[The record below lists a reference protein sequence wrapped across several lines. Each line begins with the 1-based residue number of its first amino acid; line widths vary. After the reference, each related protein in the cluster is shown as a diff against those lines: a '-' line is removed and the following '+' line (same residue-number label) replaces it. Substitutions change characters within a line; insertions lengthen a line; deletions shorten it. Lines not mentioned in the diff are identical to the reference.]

1 MGFFDKVKQVKDATS
16 VLKQLGNKSEAQ
28 LCVFIR
34 GYIPVVG
41 TREARRQVIKGVE
54 KDLRKKAKKNKEM
67 TADDLLKSYKDE
79 PEFVKL
85 WHEDLGLEDM
95 HLEELAREAISRR

>member
-1 MGFFDKVKQVKDATS
+1 M
-16 VLKQLGNKSEAQ
+16 LKKLGNKSEAQ
-28 LCVFIR
+28 LCVLIR

-54 KDLRKKAKKNKEM
+54 RDLRKKAKKNKEM

-85 WHEDLGLEDM
+85 WVELGLEDI
-95 HLEELAREAISRR
+95 HLKELAREAISRRK